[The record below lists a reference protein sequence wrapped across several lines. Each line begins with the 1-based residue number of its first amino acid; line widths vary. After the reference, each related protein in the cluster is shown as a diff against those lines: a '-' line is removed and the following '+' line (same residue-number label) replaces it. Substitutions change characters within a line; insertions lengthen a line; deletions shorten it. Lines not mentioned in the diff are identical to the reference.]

1 MEKNIEN
8 YDLPAPKQDNS
19 TNFILS
25 SKEIDE
31 EKAIETPPK
40 DYHA

>member
-8 YDLPAPKQDNS
+8 YDLPPLLDNS

-31 EKAIETPPK
+31 EKAVETALE